1 MIEQAWN
8 YKSVVAKDSNNTG
21 GSGSGSGGGEA
32 QPRSSWRYFDLRSST
47 MTATHKKQ
55 AYAMLFHIGKSAD
68 NAVAPIAMFYST
80 NMFESMV
87 AVGVDTEGLV
97 LALNGTI
104 VTMGEYYN
112 TKGLFGP
119 NDIWAVLKDYGIIEI
134 TEDEFLN
141 LT

>member
-1 MIEQAWN
+1 MNKNLNIAYLNGAEGMIRR
-8 YKSVVAKDSNNTG
+8 G
-21 GSGSGSGGGEA
+21 GASSGGEA

-55 AYAMLFHIGKSAD
+55 AYAMLFHIGKLAD
-68 NAVAPIAMFYST
+68 NTVAPIAVFY
-80 NMFESMV
+80 NMNVFESMV
-87 AVGVDTEGLV
+87 AVGVDTEGFII
-97 LALNGTI
+97 APNETI

-112 TKGLFGP
+112 IKNNFGS
-119 NDIWAVLKDYGIIEI
+119 NDIWTTLKEYGIIEI